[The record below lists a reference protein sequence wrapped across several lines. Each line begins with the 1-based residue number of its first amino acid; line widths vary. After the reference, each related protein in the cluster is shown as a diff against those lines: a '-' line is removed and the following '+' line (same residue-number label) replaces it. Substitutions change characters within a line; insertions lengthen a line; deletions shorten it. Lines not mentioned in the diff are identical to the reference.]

1 MNAQMLTADAVT
13 ADALMLGESSP
24 VDRELLKTWLVR
36 LLTVLMIVTGVV
48 LTFYILGALGFVVYG
63 LPRNS
68 FRSHDALQRAA

>member
-1 MNAQMLTADAVT
+1 MDAQMLTADAVA

-24 VDRELLKTWLVR
+24 VDRELVKTWLVR
-36 LLTVLMIVTGVV
+36 LLTVLIILTGVV

-68 FRSHDALQRAA
+68 FRRHDALQRAA